1 LISLLSRSC
10 QHLRRYRHADLF
22 AVLRLITNS
31 NLADAIKR
39 MRSFISDGSVL
50 PVIFTLSLL
59 HNAMAGQLLNA
70 VLIRL
75 VG

>member
-1 LISLLSRSC
+1 
-10 QHLRRYRHADLF
+10 
-22 AVLRLITNS
+22 LITNS